1 MAALLR
7 YERARPPIHSLCRA
21 WRDVSRDW
29 HPPTSAHFQRWPAYC
44 VAGTAGA
51 AFHPALELP
60 AEATVVSKGTDP
72 ADDGGYS
79 AFDGTELESGRS
91 LCDLLR
97 SAGVTHLLVGGLATD
112 YCVRASVLDA
122 RRAGFEVTVLLDA
135 IRGIDIEPGDL
146 ACAVAEMAA
155 AGARFARSVEVLR
168 DAA

>member
-1 MAALLR
+1 NERTLPALAGVLR
-7 YERARPPIHSLCRA
+7 R
-21 WRDVSRDW
+21 RDRGRGVS
-29 HPPTSAHFQRWPAYC
+29 SG
-44 VAGTAGA
+44 AGT
-51 AFHPALELP
+51 P

-155 AGARFARSVEVLR
+155 AGARF
-168 DAA
+168 